1 MDETENIKVVDDT
14 QSEWV
19 ISNESITRSA
29 LHEIWV
35 DEIYDF
41 IETKENHWFFWIMSF
56 FWNDFNYEVMNR
68 YWIEKPES
76 IFYVLWKISN
86 NQEITKEEWMLI
98 SNINL
103 LKLLKTYKECLDLS
117 RFNVNEKE
125 RRILDWIIRNY
136 RNILEDLTSRKVNSI
151 LKNTDDLNEWTN
163 NKQKIHW
170 KYYISNHWNNYE
182 IIWENLPDSQ
192 YNYVKKWKK
201 INVLDKT
208 QWTELLPENVD
219 EILLMSSS
227 IKNWYIIIYKDN
239 NKIHFLTELWT
250 QSDQSFNKFH
260 KIIPLEDWNSFAILS
275 TKEKDTIIDLHTW
288 STVSTW
294 NYKIWSEKIL
304 KDENSWKS
312 WFIIEWPE
320 NIKYFID
327 LWINQEYQFE
337 STWKVIWLQEDLSSK
352 VHLFMINDNWH
363 TLYWI
368 ENWIKI
374 PIPNWSN
381 IKSFKIHKQ
390 VNFLHLSDKKWQHL
404 LYNLET
410 GKNIDKNGIE
420 ETIWFSEDEIGDYVE
435 YKQALSWNKYRCYIE
450 TEKKC
455 KKWLL
460 WWRLEKG

>member
-151 LKNTDDLNEWTN
+151 LKNTDNLNKWTD

-182 IIWENLPDSQ
+182 IIWENPSDSQ

-227 IKNWYIIIYKDN
+227 IKNWYIIIYKNN

-275 TKEKDTIIDLHTW
+275 TKEKDTIVDLHTW

-294 NYKIWSEKIL
+294 NYKIWSEKLL
-304 KDENSWKS
+304 KDEHSGKN

-410 GKNIDKNGIE
+410 GKNIDKNGIKE
-420 ETIWFSEDEIGDYVE
+420 IIWFSEDEIGDYVE
-435 YKQALSWNKYRCYIE
+435 YKQAHSWNKYRRYIE
-450 TEKKC
+450 TEKKY

>member
-151 LKNTDDLNEWTN
+151 LKNTDNLNKWTD

-170 KYYISNHWNNYE
+170 KYYISNHWSNYE
-182 IIWENLPDSQ
+182 IIWENPPDSQ

-201 INVLDKT
+201 INILDKT

-227 IKNWYIIIYKDN
+227 IKNWYIIIYKNN

-250 QSDQSFNKFH
+250 QSDQIFNKFH

-275 TKEKDTIIDLHTW
+275 TKEKDTIVDLHTW
-288 STVSTW
+288 SKVSTW
-294 NYKIWSEKIL
+294 NYKIWSENLL
-304 KDENSWKS
+304 KDEHSGKN
-312 WFIIEWPE
+312 WFIIEWHE

-410 GKNIDKNGIE
+410 GKNIDKNGIKE
-420 ETIWFSEDEIGDYVE
+420 IIWFSEDEIGDYVE
-435 YKQALSWNKYRCYIE
+435 YKQAHSWNKYRRYIE
-450 TEKKC
+450 TEKKY

>member
-275 TKEKDTIIDLHTW
+275 TEEKDTIIDLHTW

>member
-151 LKNTDDLNEWTN
+151 LKNTDNLNKWTD

-182 IIWENLPDSQ
+182 IIWENPSDSQ

-201 INVLDKT
+201 INELDKT

-227 IKNWYIIIYKDN
+227 IKNWYIIIYKNN

-275 TKEKDTIIDLHTW
+275 TKEKDTIVDLHTW

-294 NYKIWSEKIL
+294 NYKIWSEKLL
-304 KDENSWKS
+304 KDEHSGKN

-410 GKNIDKNGIE
+410 SKNIDKNGIKE
-420 ETIWFSEDEIGDYVE
+420 IIWFSEDEIGDYVE
-435 YKQALSWNKYRCYIE
+435 YKQAHSWNKYRRYIE
-450 TEKKC
+450 TEKKY